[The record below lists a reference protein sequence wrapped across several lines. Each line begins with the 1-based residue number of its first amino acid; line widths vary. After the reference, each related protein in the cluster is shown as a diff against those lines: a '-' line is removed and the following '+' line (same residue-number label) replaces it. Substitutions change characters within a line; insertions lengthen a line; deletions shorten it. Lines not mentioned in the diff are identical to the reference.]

1 MNKTKRAFELANMK
15 HQGQVR
21 KDNSPYFQHP
31 LRVMANIMQFKQSS
45 HLDEL
50 LAAALLHDALE
61 DTYTSYRELEEMFG
75 PMVAGIVMECT
86 TNDSVCKQ
94 MGKEDYLKE
103 KMNAMSRYG
112 LTVKLADRLD
122 NVQDLGKFKHAKALS
137 KVKETEGIMNHL
149 LSVRTEEK
157 MNTASIAMIRE
168 ILRMTAEWKELH
180 SGSQYTRIITEQTS
194 DGS

>member
-1 MNKTKRAFELANMK
+1 MNKTKRAFELANMR
-15 HQGQVR
+15 HEGQVR

-122 NVQDLGKFKHAKALS
+122 NVQDLGKFKYEKAKS

-149 LSVRTEEK
+149 IEVRTEEK
-157 MNTASIAMIRE
+157 MNEASIDMIRE
-168 ILRMTAEWKELH
+168 ILRITAEWKKLH
-180 SGSQYTRIITEQTS
+180 SSSKYVRIITEQTS

>member
-1 MNKTKRAFELANMK
+1 MNKTKRAFELANMR
-15 HQGQVR
+15 HEGQVR

-31 LRVMANIMQFKQSS
+31 LRVMANIMQYKQSS

-94 MGKEDYLKE
+94 MGKAVYLKE

-122 NVQDLGKFKHAKALS
+122 NVQDLGKFKYEKALS
-137 KVKETEGIMNHL
+137 KVKETEEIMNHL
-149 LSVRTEEK
+149 MKVRTAEK
-157 MNTASIAMIRE
+157 MNTASIAMIKE

-180 SGSQYTRIITEQTS
+180 KKEWVPVTSGQTQTEAK
-194 DGS
+194 

>member
-1 MNKTKRAFELANMK
+1 MNKTKRAFELANMR
-15 HQGQVR
+15 HEGQVR

-31 LRVMANIMQFKQSS
+31 LRVMANIMQYKQSS

-50 LAAALLHDALE
+50 LAAALLHDSLE
-61 DTYTSYRELEEMFG
+61 DTYTSYKELEEMFG

-86 TNDSVCKQ
+86 TNDSVCKR

-122 NVQDLGKFKHAKALS
+122 NVQDLGKFDFEKAKS

-149 LSVRTEEK
+149 MKVRTVEK
-157 MNTASIAMIRE
+157 MNTASLAMIRE
-168 ILRMTAEWKELH
+168 ILRLTAEWKELH
-180 SGSQYTRIITEQTS
+180 TKAKAPKVVK
-194 DGS
+194 